1 MIPFIAYEMP
11 RRSKPIFLEKDEVH
25 HVRALLIPELGN
37 ANAIARVDSKQKSQY
52 LSNRNEF
59 WDE

>member
-1 MIPFIAYEMP
+1 MP